1 VVSCHENRIVTV
13 SKYVWR
19 NADAMWT
26 AEYNNAKSS
35 EEKWYEDRR
44 YEGNYMREY
53 DNAKMVAQLY
63 GEVVI

>member
-1 VVSCHENRIVTV
+1 
-13 SKYVWR
+13 
-19 NADAMWT
+19 MWM
-26 AEYNNAKSS
+26 AEYNNARSS